1 MHCTRWAWVTDLDP
15 TWVLHTRSYRETS
28 LMVDV
33 FGLHTGRYRVIA
45 KGAKR
50 GKRNQRAVLQPFRG
64 LLVSTR
70 GRGDLRALGA
80 VEDSGAA
87 YPLAGERLA
96 CGLYLNELLMA
107 LLPACEPASDVF
119 AQYSHTVSSVAG
131 CETASASAPALR
143 AFELTLL
150 QGIGL
155 APDFRVVGASGEAV
169 VEEGLYSVDAHGI
182 GHAVSGSVGLTV
194 SGRVLLA
201 LSKHD
206 FLTEAPGQRLVLA
219 ALLQGPLGGRTLRS
233 RELLAQFRDL
243 ASRPGPL
250 RADGDTG
257 EHPTDRRRRHCD

>member
-1 MHCTRWAWVTDLDP
+1 MTAMHCTRWAWVTDLDP

-70 GRGDLRALGA
+70 GRGDLRTLGA

-131 CETASASAPALR
+131 CET
-143 AFELTLL
+143 
-150 QGIGL
+150 
-155 APDFRVVGASGEAV
+155 SG
-169 VEEGLYSVDAHGI
+169 
-182 GHAVSGSVGLTV
+182 GLTV

-243 ASRPGPL
+243 ASRPGPR

-257 EHPTDRRRRHCD
+257 EHPTGSAEETL